1 MKRFWLLTTLLIGG
15 LLLTGCNKTVEN
27 PEITDYCEWE
37 ECKDSYSW
45 NIEDLYWDYILVW
58 FNKEATNIPATLTIT
73 EDLIWAKFCNDMW
86 SDNYSIEGNTI
97 HVNNMVQNLMA
108 CDSEKLMEY
117 ESKFDLSNAK
127 ISLVERSLRFT
138 TSNWDIYDFFKS
150 DAQIPSFEE
159 LEDVVATCHVEDM
172 GGYDYDV
179 LKNQYI
185 LPYKDWYIWYG
196 FWWNWWAWGY
206 YLKYSSLDNPCEV
219 IATTDEFFIWHADY
233 FHEVEE
239 FNNDEYPDDKLYVA
253 QGWWSWIPIDTVA
266 KELNCVAWKDRMED
280 DTCKKE
286 VDR

>member
-1 MKRFWLLTTLLIGG
+1 MKKFWLLTTLLVAG

-27 PEITDYCEWE
+27 PEIIENDCSTDGSC
-37 ECKDSYSW
+37 
-45 NIEDLYWDYILVW
+45 
-58 FNKEATNIPATLTIT
+58 
-73 EDLIWAKFCNDMW
+73 
-86 SDNYSIEGNTI
+86 
-97 HVNNMVQNLMA
+97 
-108 CDSEKLMEY
+108 
-117 ESKFDLSNAK
+117 
-127 ISLVERSLRFT
+127 LVEVDEPTVEESE
-138 TSNWDIYDFFKS
+138 NN
-150 DAQIPSFEE
+150 AQIPSFEE

-179 LKNQYI
+179 LKNQYV

-196 FWWNWWAWGY
+196 FGWNWWAWGY

-233 FHEVEE
+233 FNEVEE
-239 FNNDEYPDDKLYVA
+239 FNNYEYPDDKLYVA

-286 VDR
+286 VDRYMYNLIIWSEQNEVFTKWMNKFKNDIDNGNYTNRKVRNENRNTCNSKNSWESLMEEYWEDNRNLSEEKRREYRKIQINRIHECLESLNLGLIER